1 MTKYFEN
8 FSLRSIILAAV
19 LFFSFLIFLFTI
31 LYLGFNVREHTKED
45 SKIIVDRYTKSY
57 ALEIKGLCNEAVS
70 ITRTL
75 VDAIIVNKDLNIH
88 EINPQAKEL
97 INKTLLNNPDFISV
111 WFDWEIVAIDPT
123 YSKKNGRISNM
134 VFRPSGEII
143 FERELRDT
151 TDMDITSAYYDI
163 KNTGKEIMGEP
174 YYDEG
179 TEGLKGM
186 LLVSPT
192 VPIMQNGTFLGMVG
206 VDLNMKHIQE
216 IVKTIKPFEKSE
228 AYLLSPKNAIVGHSD
243 ESLHFKN
250 FFDNAERKN
259 AFGEAI
265 KTINQNKE
273 ISFIYYNTKGEE
285 TYVSLVP
292 INIGRDNEIW
302 TLGTETPIKSVLLES
317 NKVFY
322 RTITIG
328 FFGILILCAILYFLL
343 KAVTTQLYQAI
354 DYSQTIAKGDL
365 SNHIEITGKNEI
377 AKLGDALNQMA
388 NNLKNVVSNISG
400 SSSSINQVSNE
411 IAQYSSELLQG
422 SSSQAVSIEEVL
434 ASIEEMTSN
443 ILNNSDNAKQTEV
456 IAEKALAAVKTGS
469 QSAKLTADA
478 IHKIVEKISLIQEIS
493 KQTNI
498 LAINA
503 AIEAARAGE
512 HGRGFAV
519 VANEVKILADHAREA
534 AEQINDLS
542 ANSVSISF
550 KSEQELSSLVP
561 EIEKTAQ
568 LVREIVNAN
577 VEESQGATQVQNVIQ
592 QLNTIAQKNS
602 HVSEELNIKA
612 QNLTGEANRLKE
624 IIKIFKI

>member
-1 MTKYFEN
+1 MTNYFEN

-19 LFFSFLIFLFTI
+19 LFFSFLIFLFTM
-31 LYLGFNVREHTKED
+31 LYLGFNVREQTKED
-45 SKIIVDRYTKSY
+45 SKMIVDRYTKSY
-57 ALEIKGLCNEAVS
+57 ALEINGLCNEAVS

-75 VDAIIVNKDLNIH
+75 VDAIKVNKDLNVD

-97 INKTLLNNPDFISV
+97 ITKTLLNNPDFISV
-111 WFDWEIVAIDPT
+111 WFDWEIVVLDPT
-123 YSKKNGRISNM
+123 YSKQNGRISNM
-134 VFRPSGEII
+134 VFRPTGEII

-151 TDMDITSAYYDI
+151 TDMDISSAYYDI
-163 KNTGKEIMGEP
+163 KNSGKEIMGEP
-174 YYDEG
+174 YFDEG

-192 VPIMQNGTFLGMVG
+192 VPIMQNGTFQGMVG

-216 IVKTIKPFEKSE
+216 IVKSIKPFEKSE
-228 AYLLSPKNAIVGHSD
+228 AYLLSPQNVIVGHSD
-243 ESLHFKN
+243 ETFHFKN

-259 AFGEAI
+259 AFAEAL

-273 ISFIYYNTKGEE
+273 NSFIYYNTKGEE

-302 TLGTETPIKSVLLES
+302 TLGTETPIKSVLQKS

-328 FFGILILCAILYFLL
+328 FFGILILCVILYFIL
-343 KAVTTQLYQAI
+343 KAVTTKLYQAI
-354 DYSQTIAKGDL
+354 DYSHTIAKGDL
-365 SNHIEITGKNEI
+365 SNQIEITGKNEI
-377 AKLGDALNQMA
+377 AKLGDSLNQMA

-400 SSSSINQVSNE
+400 SSNSINQVSNE

-456 IAEKALAAVKTGS
+456 IAEKALAAVKSGS

-478 IHKIVEKISLIQEIS
+478 IYKIVEKISLIQEIS

-534 AEQINDLS
+534 AEQINQLS
-542 ANSVSISF
+542 ADSVSISF
-550 KSEQELSSLVP
+550 RSEQELSSLVP

-592 QLNTIAQKNS
+592 QLNTIAQENS

-612 QNLTGEANRLKE
+612 QNLTSEANRLKD